1 MIEIPE
7 FKELQFKE
15 DTHTYTVGL
24 TVVMSKSLPSHVKTV
39 VIFSEF
45 SSTVKVLTT
54 FSKERYI
61 AVKIT
66 TTYNKD
72 GARTDT
78 VELTAE
84 EQAVIAEAVEIIKT
98 RSIAAGYPKDY
109 KDWGS
114 EEWRLIWIM
123 KNEDGCKAA
132 LKFARTAEISTYKI
146 EKQMRGYA

>member
-1 MIEIPE
+1 
-7 FKELQFKE
+7 
-15 DTHTYTVGL
+15 
-24 TVVMSKSLPSHVKTV
+24 MSKSLPSHVKTV

>member
-1 MIEIPE
+1 M
-7 FKELQFKE
+7 
-15 DTHTYTVGL
+15 
-24 TVVMSKSLPSHVKTV
+24 
-39 VIFSEF
+39 
-45 SSTVKVLTT
+45 
-54 FSKERYI
+54 
-61 AVKIT
+61 KIT

-146 EKQMRGYA
+146 EKPMRGYA